1 VLGYLATFPLVVA
14 VVLSY
19 YVRAKVW
26 GTVAAP
32 YREAEAVVSVAVIV
46 MLGAA
51 AVAGTVALNRALRR
65 QPQLETW
72 PAGRFWAATVVVQ
85 LVPFAW
91 FMLATDRTFP
101 VLLGKGLL
109 W

>member
-1 VLGYLATFPLVVA
+1 VVA
-14 VVLSY
+14 LSY
-19 YVRAKVW
+19 YVRARVW

-32 YREAEAVVSVAVIV
+32 YHEAEAVAAVAVIV
-46 MLGAA
+46 LLGAA
-51 AVAGTVALNRALRR
+51 AVTGTAALNRPLRR
-65 QPQLETW
+65 HGPLESW
-72 PAGRFWAATVVVQ
+72 PAGPFWAATIVVQ